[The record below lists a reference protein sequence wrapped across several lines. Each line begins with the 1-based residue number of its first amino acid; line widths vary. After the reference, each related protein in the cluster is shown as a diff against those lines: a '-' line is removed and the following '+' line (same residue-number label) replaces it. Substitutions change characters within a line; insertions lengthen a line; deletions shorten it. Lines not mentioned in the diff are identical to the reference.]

1 MSDKFGLKIGIEGEK
16 EFKNSIRDINNSFK
30 LLKSEMNL
38 VVSEFSKQENSM
50 NSLASKSE
58 VLSKQITLQKEKIEL
73 LKEALKNS
81 TESFGE
87 NDRRTQAWAEKLN
100 NAEADLNKMENTL
113 TEYKSRIDQTNLLY
127 HMSIGELWRIL

>member
-50 NSLASKSE
+50 
-58 VLSKQITLQKEKIEL
+58 TG
-73 LKEALKNS
+73 
-81 TESFGE
+81 TP
-87 NDRRTQAWAEKLN
+87 
-100 NAEADLNKMENTL
+100 
-113 TEYKSRIDQTNLLY
+113 TNY
-127 HMSIGELWRIL
+127 